1 MWPWTY
7 WYGPLGWSTA
17 GGDET
22 HWVATPG
29 SPQLWI
35 VYLLALCALGA
46 LTHLLARVG
55 VSDVGDIQQRVVA
68 LLKEGSQFFAAQAVL
83 SGTIPEAPQVVG
95 DSYRI
100 ELPPYGYAWLLFTD
114 PPAEEGGAS

>member
-1 MWPWTY
+1 MGEYRELECPESVLAFERVQ
-7 WYGPLGWSTA
+7 GSTRVLCLNNLTA
-17 GGDET
+17 
-22 HWVATPG
+22 W
-29 SPQLWI
+29 PQL
-35 VYLLALCALGA
+35 VEVNLPGLDGR
-46 LTHLLARVG
+46 TP
-55 VSDVGDIQQRVVA
+55 
-68 LLKEGSQFFAAQAVL
+68 AVL